1 MATQQNTTRII
12 RSVNSSKHN
21 FTPLSNELLQNQNLS
36 LEAKG
41 LISFI
46 ISLPETWVIY
56 KSQVQTALNMNK
68 SKFNR
73 VWKEAVDAGYIQM
86 RKERVS
92 NGRFNY
98 HYMIS
103 DVLTGV
109 GLTAGG
115 FSVGGLSEGG
125 KPVAIEK
132 KEKENIYKEKNIQ
145 EKINSIPGN
154 SSRSFAD
161 IFNNNLSTEDVLNYI
176 NN

>member
-1 MATQQNTTRII
+1 
-12 RSVNSSKHN
+12 
-21 FTPLSNELLQNQNLS
+21 
-36 LEAKG
+36 
-41 LISFI
+41 
-46 ISLPETWVIY
+46 
-56 KSQVQTALNMNK
+56 
-68 SKFNR
+68 
-73 VWKEAVDAGYIQM
+73 M

-98 HYMIS
+98 HYIIS

-132 KEKENIYKEKNIQ
+132 KEEEKIYKEKNIQ
-145 EKINSIPGN
+145 ENINSIPGN

-161 IFNNNLSTEDVLNYI
+161 IFNNNLSTEDVLKYI